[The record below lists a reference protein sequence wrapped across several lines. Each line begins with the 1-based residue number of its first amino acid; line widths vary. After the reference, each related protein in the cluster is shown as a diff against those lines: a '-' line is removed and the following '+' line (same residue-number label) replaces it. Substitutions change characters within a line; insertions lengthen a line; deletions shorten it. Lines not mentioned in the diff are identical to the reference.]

1 MKDVR
6 DRDRS
11 EERESVGRGERDDE
25 ERRKG
30 ECSLLTPIVRLL
42 KF

>member
-6 DRDRS
+6 DREPSGD
-11 EERESVGRGERDDE
+11 RESVGRGERDDE

-30 ECSLLTPIVRLL
+30 
-42 KF
+42 